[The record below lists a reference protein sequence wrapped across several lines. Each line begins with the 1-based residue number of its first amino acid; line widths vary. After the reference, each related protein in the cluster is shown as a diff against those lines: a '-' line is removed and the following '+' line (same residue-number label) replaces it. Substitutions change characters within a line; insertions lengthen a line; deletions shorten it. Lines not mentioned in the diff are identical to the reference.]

1 VSGMGRR
8 EFVALLGGAAAAWP
22 LAARAQQPA
31 MPVLGLLVAG
41 TQAEFAPWVAA
52 FRKGLVEAGFLEGRN
67 VTIEYRWA
75 NNDNSRLQELAT
87 DLVRNRVAVIVT
99 PAGTASAL
107 AAKAAT
113 TTIPIVFSAGTDP
126 VVAGLVASFNRP
138 GGNVTGIHYMSSE
151 LGAKRLALLHEL
163 RPEAAHFFLLVNPN
177 NPLAAE
183 AVTKDVTAAAAS
195 IGRKIEALTA
205 GSYRDIDTAFASLA
219 QKRADAL
226 VVAADPMFTSRRVQ
240 IATLAA
246 RHMLP
251 AIYYLREFVDAG
263 GLMSYGPSQAKR
275 FHQVG
280 LYAGRILK
288 GEKPADLPVM
298 QATTFELVIN
308 LQTARALG
316 LEVPPTLL
324 ARADEVIE

>member
-1 VSGMGRR
+1 VKRR
-8 EFVALLGGAAAAWP
+8 EFITLMGGAAAWP
-22 LAARAQQPA
+22 LGARAQQSA

-52 FRKGLVEAGFLEGRN
+52 FRKGLVEAGFVEGRN

-126 VVAGLVASFNRP
+126 VVAGLVLSFNRP
-138 GGNVTGIHYMSSE
+138 GGNVTGIYYMAGE

-163 RPEAAHFFLLVNPN
+163 RPEAALFSLLVNPN

-195 IGRKIEALTA
+195 IGRPIEVLTA

-226 VVAADPMFTSRRVQ
+226 VVGADPMFASRRVQ

-251 AIYYLREFVDAG
+251 TIYPFREFADAG
-263 GLMSYGPSQAKR
+263 GLMSYGPSQGKR

-288 GEKPADLPVM
+288 GERPADLPVM
-298 QATTFELVIN
+298 QATTFEFVIN

>member
-1 VSGMGRR
+1 MRRR
-8 EFVALLGGAAAAWP
+8 EFITYLSGAAAAWP
-22 LAARAQQPA
+22 LAARAQQTA
-31 MPVLGLLVAG
+31 MPVVGLLVAG
-41 TQAEFAPWVAA
+41 AQAEFAPWVAA
-52 FRKGLVEAGFLEGRN
+52 FRRGLAEAGLVEGRN
-67 VTIEYRWA
+67 VAIEYRWA
-75 NNDNSRLQELAT
+75 NNDNSRLQELAV
-87 DLVRNRVAVIVT
+87 DLVRHRVAVIVT
-99 PAGTASAL
+99 PVSTASAL

-126 VVAGLVASFNRP
+126 VAAGLVASFNRP
-138 GGNVTGIHYMSSE
+138 GGNVTGIHYMSGV

-163 RPEAAHFFLLVNPN
+163 RPEAARFSLLVNPN

-195 IGRKIEALTA
+195 IGRQIEVLTA

-219 QKRADAL
+219 QKRSDAL

-275 FHQVG
+275 FHEVG
-280 LYAGRILK
+280 LYAGRILN
-288 GEKPADLPVM
+288 GEKPADLPVV

-324 ARADEVIE
+324 ATADEVIE

>member
-1 VSGMGRR
+1 MRRR
-8 EFVALLGGAAAAWP
+8 EFITLVGAATWP

-31 MPVLGLLVAG
+31 VLVVGLLVAG
-41 TQAEFAPWVAA
+41 TPAEFAPWVAE
-52 FRKGLVEAGFLEGRN
+52 FRRGLTEAGFVEGRN
-67 VTIEYRWA
+67 VAIEFRWA
-75 NNDNSRLQELAT
+75 NNDNSRLRELAA
-87 DLVRNRVAVIVT
+87 DLVHHRVAVIVT
-99 PAGTASAL
+99 PVSTEAAH
-107 AAKAAT
+107 AAKAVT
-113 TTIPIVFSAGTDP
+113 TAIPIVFSAGTDP

-138 GGNVTGIHYMSSE
+138 GGNITGIHYMSGE

-163 RPEAAHFFLLVNPN
+163 RPEAKRLCLLVNPN

-195 IGRKIEALTA
+195 IGRPIEVLTA

-226 VVAADPMFTSRRVQ
+226 VVGADPMFASRRVQ

-251 AIYYLREFVDAG
+251 TIYPFREFADAG
-263 GLMSYGPSQAKR
+263 GLMSYGPSQGKR

-298 QATTFELVIN
+298 QATTFEFVIN

>member
-1 VSGMGRR
+1 
-8 EFVALLGGAAAAWP
+8 
-22 LAARAQQPA
+22 
-31 MPVLGLLVAG
+31 
-41 TQAEFAPWVAA
+41 
-52 FRKGLVEAGFLEGRN
+52 
-67 VTIEYRWA
+67 
-75 NNDNSRLQELAT
+75 
-87 DLVRNRVAVIVT
+87 VRNRVAVIVT

-138 GGNVTGIHYMSSE
+138 GGNVTGIHYMASE